1 MPIAGDHPETGVR
14 IHIERDKMRG
24 DPPFRYRGSAF
35 LPASAFPLEVT
46 VDAEG
51 TAVVTLSPNEAGEAP
66 PADLAEKV
74 RLIVRTVHR
83 QAKADNEPPAW
94 RIVRWRGEK

>member
-1 MPIAGDHPETGVR
+1 MTVSLTPDPE
-14 IHIERDKMRG
+14 
-24 DPPFRYRGSAF
+24 S
-35 LPASAFPLEVT
+35 
-46 VDAEG
+46 
-51 TAVVTLSPNEAGEAP
+51 GEAP

-83 QAKADNEPPAW
+83 QAKADGEAPAW